1 MLSWWMSRQ
10 IDRFEQDFDYDMA
23 YGRDLLAT
31 STRAAMLFFRA
42 TAIGKYRE
50 GVSKDAWYAAK
61 LVVSRD
67 EDCGPCTQ
75 LNATLAERDGVPE
88 EVVRAV
94 LRKDFDGMPDDV
106 VLSVRFTNAVLRRDP
121 AANELRAAVVERFGR
136 HGLVSLSFAMIAARM
151 YPILKYALG
160 HGHAC
165 SVVHVAGTPVFAS
178 REAL

>member
-10 IDRFEQDFDYDMA
+10 IDGFERDFDYDMA

-31 STRAAMLFFRA
+31 STRAAMVFFRA
-42 TAIGKYRE
+42 TAIGKYRD
-50 GVSKDAWYAAK
+50 GVSKDAWHAAK
-61 LVVSRD
+61 LVASRH

-75 LNATLAERDGVPE
+75 LNATLAERDGVPA

-94 LRKDFDGMPDDV
+94 LRSDFDRMPDDV

-121 AANELRAAVVERFGR
+121 AAHELRAAVVDRFGR
-136 HGLVSLSFAMIAARM
+136 RGLVSLSFAMIAARM

-165 SVVHVAGTPVFAS
+165 AVVHVAGTPVLTP
-178 REAL
+178 REAF

>member
-10 IDRFEQDFDYDMA
+10 IDRFEQEFDYDMA

-31 STRAAMLFFRA
+31 STRAAVLFFRA

-50 GVSKDAWYAAK
+50 GVSTEAWYAAK
-61 LVVSRD
+61 LVSSRH

-75 LNATLAERDGVPE
+75 LNATLAERDGVPDE
-88 EVVRAV
+88 IVRAV
-94 LRKDFDGMPDDV
+94 LSKDFDRMPDDV
-106 VLSVRFTNAVLRRDP
+106 VLSVRFANAVLHRDP
-121 AANELRAAVVERFGR
+121 AANELRLAVVERFGR

-165 SVVHVAGTPVFAS
+165 SVVHVAGTPVFAT
-178 REAL
+178 REAH